1 MVRQL
6 KDKSSQKLTLTL
18 ARTWQL
24 EEEKREKEEKGKP
37 DGDGAPLI
45 VWCRWRAGKPDQ
57 ETTSGEGA
65 AKKLGGSD

>member
-1 MVRQL
+1 
-6 KDKSSQKLTLTL
+6 L

-24 EEEKREKEEKGKP
+24 EEEKREKEEKGKL

-45 VWCRWRAGKPDQ
+45 VWRRWRAGKHDQ
-57 ETTSGEGA
+57 ETTSGEGE